1 MQADLVIEN
10 VLLPGGT
17 KGAVTVAA
25 GLITSIGAE
34 NPPTVAARFDARDA
48 LIVPGL
54 VDGHVHLD
62 KTLLGLPFIPHIPGD
77 TVSKR
82 IEAEKHLRR
91 TIDVPVETRGCLLI
105 EKLSAQGTVALRSHV
120 DVDTEIGLKGL
131 EAELTLKERYRH
143 LMDIQIVAFPQSGIL
158 RDPGTADLMDAALE
172 AGADL
177 VGGLDPAG
185 IDGDVSGHLDVV
197 FDVADK
203 HGVGVDLHL
212 HDGGALGAF
221 ELRQIAERTLALGL
235 TGKVAVS
242 HAFCLGELDDFDFGR
257 TAALLAKADI
267 AIMTTAPGPVSM
279 PPVKPL
285 KAEGV
290 RVFCGS
296 DNIRDAWSP
305 FGNGDLLERAAI
317 VCDRQDYRLNE
328 DLELAFT
335 LVTEAPSDVIGR
347 NGGLTVGS
355 PADFLL
361 LPVQSIAEAVAERP
375 ARRTVFKRGVNVTPG
390 NDRFTV

>member
-1 MQADLVIEN
+1 MNADLVIEN
-10 VLLPGGT
+10 VLLPDGT
-17 KGAVTVAA
+17 QGSVAISSGVIQSIGHDKPSAAAVYDAKGA
-25 GLITSIGAE
+25 LIA
-34 NPPTVAARFDARDA
+34 
-48 LIVPGL
+48 PGL

-62 KTLLGLPFIPHIPGD
+62 KTLLGLPFIPHIRGD
-77 TVSKR
+77 TVAER
-82 IEAEKHLRR
+82 IEAEKHIRR
-91 TIDVPVETRGCLLI
+91 TLEVPVETRGGLLI

-120 DVDTEIGLKGL
+120 DIDTEIGLKGL
-131 EAELTLKERYRH
+131 EAELTLKERYHH

-158 RDPGTADLMDAALE
+158 RDPGTDDLLNAAIE

-185 IDGDVSGHLDVV
+185 IDGDVSRHLDVV
-197 FDVADK
+197 FNIAER

-221 ELRQIAERTLALGL
+221 ELRQIAERTLSLGL

-242 HAFCLGELDDFDFGR
+242 HAFCLGELDDVDFGR

-285 KAEGV
+285 RSEGV

-305 FGNGDLLERAAI
+305 FGNGDLLERAGT
-317 VCDRQDYRLNE
+317 VCDRQDYRSDE
-328 DLELAFT
+328 DLALAFS
-335 LVTEAPSDVIGR
+335 LVTEMSSQVMGR
-347 NGGLTVGS
+347 EGGLVVGA
-355 PADFLL
+355 PADFVL
-361 LPVQSIAEAVAERP
+361 LPVGSIAEAVAERP
-375 ARRTVFKRGVNVTPG
+375 RQRTVFKRGINVTPG
-390 NDRFTV
+390 AGE